1 MIRRSEPSLYG
12 SYKPCTIGTLIPAAT
27 VSITGKRECGTYNEA
42 LEAKPD
48 DLHRKCHSL
57 SRRSSGRLS
66 GVTDCSDLPHSV
78 AFRTWDVTLFLE
90 SETVAVLKKDAHF
103 SSVLGRTTGPQATS
117 STDHLPAGLSDP
129 VPCILNPN
137 DTQNK
142 NLSVKIYDCQ
152 NANSVDL
159 VICLGGDGTF
169 LKIGSMF
176 QQAVP
181 PVLAFRLGTLGFLTP
196 FPFGSF
202 QSCIRRAMEG
212 PSTCLLRTRLRCE
225 ISRGDQNGKSV
236 TDDSDTSSS
245 RSNSPD
251 KEYHFLNELVVDR
264 GLSPCPC
271 NLLVKVNGKPV
282 THFEG
287 DGLIVSTPTGSTAYS
302 MATGASLLHPCVPAF
317 LLTPINS
324 LTLSSRAIVLP
335 MTVRLE
341 ICINSTA
348 RCKLAHFSF
357 DGRSRASNLIRDG
370 DSISVTGSPYPIPCL
385 STEDQAADWFC
396 GLNSLLNWNAR
407 RRQSLHWSG
416 SLCADEDT

>member
-1 MIRRSEPSLYG
+1 MMMGCGLPKKYNDRTVLEWKVPPTNILVVHKFCDEKVMDHL
-12 SYKPCTIGTLIPAAT
+12 KDLINF
-27 VSITGKRECGTYNEA
+27 VSK
-42 LEAKPD
+42 
-48 DLHRKCHSL
+48 
-57 SRRSSGRLS
+57 
-66 GVTDCSDLPHSV
+66 
-78 AFRTWDVTLFLE
+78 TWDVTLFLE

-103 SSVLGRTTGPQATS
+103 SSVLGHTTAPQAAS
-117 STDHLPAGLSDP
+117 SADHPPLGLSDP
-129 VPCILNPN
+129 VPCILNAN
-137 DTQNK
+137 DTQSG

-152 NANSVDL
+152 DANSVDL

-176 QQAVP
+176 QQVVP

-212 PSTCLLRTRLRCE
+212 PSICLMRTRLRCE
-225 ISRGDQNGKSV
+225 ILRGDQDGKSV
-236 TDDSDTSSS
+236 TDGSDTFSS

-271 NLLVKVNGKPV
+271 DLLVKVNGKTV

-335 MTVRLE
+335 MTVCLE

-370 DSISVTGSPYPIPCL
+370 DSISVTGSPYPVPCL

-407 RRQSLHWSG
+407 RRHSPYWSG

>member
-1 MIRRSEPSLYG
+1 
-12 SYKPCTIGTLIPAAT
+12 
-27 VSITGKRECGTYNEA
+27 
-42 LEAKPD
+42 
-48 DLHRKCHSL
+48 
-57 SRRSSGRLS
+57 
-66 GVTDCSDLPHSV
+66 
-78 AFRTWDVTLFLE
+78 
-90 SETVAVLKKDAHF
+90 
-103 SSVLGRTTGPQATS
+103 
-117 STDHLPAGLSDP
+117 
-129 VPCILNPN
+129 
-137 DTQNK
+137 
-142 NLSVKIYDCQ
+142 
-152 NANSVDL
+152 
-159 VICLGGDGTF
+159 
-169 LKIGSMF
+169 
-176 QQAVP
+176 
-181 PVLAFRLGTLGFLTP
+181 
-196 FPFGSF
+196 
-202 QSCIRRAMEG
+202 MEG